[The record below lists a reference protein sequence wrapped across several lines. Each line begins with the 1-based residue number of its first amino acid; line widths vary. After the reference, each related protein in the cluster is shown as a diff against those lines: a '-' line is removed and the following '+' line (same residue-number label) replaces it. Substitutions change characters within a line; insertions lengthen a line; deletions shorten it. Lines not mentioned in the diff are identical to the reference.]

1 MVHIRGHDGLGVC
14 TCNSPCSHPLSLAP
28 HAQCQVGGLSDRVQA
43 VALSS
48 CGRLMATGDQ
58 AGEVAFWDVFSGA
71 VLFTLHGH
79 SSEVVALASSQD
91 GHLLASLDRGGA
103 ILLWDVGNRTLKHR
117 LNLPGVTSH
126 FCPMHISLDG
136 QKLACGG
143 PAGAVWIW
151 DLKTREL
158 LQTLKGHARPVTSLA
173 FAPNGETLATS
184 GKP

>member
-14 TCNSPCSHPLSLAP
+14 TCNGPSYRPWSPLP

-79 SSEVVALASSQD
+79 SSAVVALAFSHD
-91 GHLLASLDRGGA
+91 GHLLASLGRGGA
-103 ILLWDVGNRTLKHR
+103 ILLWDVGNRALKQW

-143 PAGAVWIW
+143 LSGAVWIW
-151 DLKTREL
+151 DLKTEL
-158 LQTLKGHARPVTSLA
+158 LHTLQGHARLVTSLA